1 MGGFKERLRKL
12 DSHSSVSKEFR
23 VYTIHGAALSVVTCL
38 GAWQETILLLISF
51 GNAMNYGTCFKNE

>member
-23 VYTIHGAALSVVTCL
+23 VYTIHGAALSIVTCF
-38 GAWQETILLLISF
+38 GACLTLCHVVIVPYNI
-51 GNAMNYGTCFKNE
+51 GTFHSL